1 MAHLKSLDDKI
12 LIPLVEGVPL
22 QVGRSP
28 RCEVVI
34 DDLSISS
41 VHARLSLRGGK
52 LKLTDLESTNGT
64 RVNYAGI
71 REPRFLMDG
80 DVVEFGSF
88 TFVVHGSELSIPSP
102 EDANAQS
109 MRDIEVHTTLEPVD
123 ETLRDI
129 AVPSDA
135 LEEGPSP
142 TRNRVSDIETHPSRG
157 NPAGFAVALGLLV
170 LGGLLLLAYLWTR
183 VPPL

>member
-22 QVGRSP
+22 QLGRSP

-41 VHARLSLRGGK
+41 VHARLSLREGK

-71 REPRFLMDG
+71 REPRYLMDG

-88 TFVVHGSELSIPSP
+88 TFVVHGSELRVPDNEEENS
-102 EDANAQS
+102 QS
-109 MRDIEVHTTLEPVD
+109 LRDIPLQTTLEPVD

-129 AVPSDA
+129 PVPLD
-135 LEEGPSP
+135 EIDEGDESGQAWIPAP
-142 TRNRVSDIETHPSRG
+142 EAHPSRG
-157 NPAGFAVALGLLV
+157 NAAGFAVALGLLV
-170 LGGLLLLAYLWTR
+170 LGGILLLAYLWTR